1 MSIGMYIRK
10 CFIIKSYEIY
20 AELIKY
26 DIEEYERLNKIKQD
40 YKKVYWITGYKEGGA
55 IANILAAK
63 LRDRGQ
69 QVYAYTFGSPM
80 TIYNNGDEPG
90 YTKTGYSARYDC
102 IFNIINEDDPYAYIM
117 PQSLGFSRY
126 GMTCYGDGN
135 KVLNGYIEYKPNKE
149 MREEV
154 LEYVNLIYKD
164 NEKKTRTYT
173 YSGKVYN
180 ETVKENGKN
189 VVYKTIKDYIEGFMK
204 YIHMDRKEG
213 EIVAKNQ
220 SGMNI
225 ITKNLEYF
233 CKLGSKYPIK
243 NLKNKIKLNYPQF
256 KRAGDADVYYIIS
269 REMENS
275 NITNIVNLYDKKDN
289 KIKGKIATRSYI
301 AMDKAL
307 KDMGS
312 WYSNNVYTYNAYS
325 DKDFQR
331 DGNTLTFSGRFQ
343 YDYDK
348 ASENAKK
355 QRDDRV
361 NVYNG
366 KLFTKL
372 LEDKTLTKE
381 YIYQQLYLIEKF
393 IDIKSYKTELETF
406 KGHVGSH
413 ALYPCELLEDVYYE
427 KYKEVGDDCSA
438 MSLATMYYATRGV
451 MDEYDAIDIHEL
463 GGGTLESAN
472 EKDILY
478 KNLKEIGFE
487 KIPVKNGTFDE
498 LQSGDLLVSSSHYE
512 FYYTTDGSKKTR
524 FGWGSVKDKFPN
536 DKNSLIENPGK
547 PYFNCR
553 GFGKK
558 EFSYIYRLV
567 KKEGYVE

>member
-1 MSIGMYIRK
+1 MFYYK
-10 CFIIKSYEIY
+10 IIHCIIY
-20 AELIKY
+20 IKY
-26 DIEEYERLNKIKQD
+26 DIEEYERLNKIKSD

-80 TIYNNGDEPG
+80 TIYNNPDEPG

-154 LEYVNLIYKD
+154 LEYVNLIYKG

-213 EIVAKNQ
+213 EMVAKNQ
-220 SGMNI
+220 SGISI

-275 NITNIVNLYDKKDN
+275 NITNIVNLHDKKEQ
-289 KIKGKIATRSYI
+289 KIARKATVSDIKPQELMAEAVEIMGQMYVKNVSTYESKRYSLEEVSKDVDSAYI
-301 AMDKAL
+301 KNQ
-307 KDMGS
+307 
-312 WYSNNVYTYNAYS
+312 Y
-325 DKDFQR
+325 
-331 DGNTLTFSGRFQ
+331 NTLTNTSINEQKDEIKQKFESLINENDWFKCGDDCVRFMFSVIFYANNG
-343 YDYDK
+343 DLGLELSNNN
-348 ASENAKK
+348 SETYYTMFGNNALVKNTN
-355 QRDDRV
+355 D
-361 NVYNG
+361 
-366 KLFTKL
+366 KLFEDLGFKIYYIGEIDEKGHEFGYKD
-372 LEDKTLTKE
+372 LEDG
-381 YIYQQLYLIEKF
+381 
-393 IDIKSYKTELETF
+393 DIVIAYRTDSDE
-406 KGHVGSH
+406 KGHVEFYINDRYG
-413 ALYPCELLEDVYYE
+413 
-427 KYKEVGDDCSA
+427 
-438 MSLATMYYATRGV
+438 
-451 MDEYDAIDIHEL
+451 
-463 GGGTLESAN
+463 
-472 EKDILY
+472 
-478 KNLKEIGFE
+478 
-487 KIPVKNGTFDE
+487 KNGNGTYDW
-498 LQSGDLLVSSSHYE
+498 S
-512 FYYTTDGSKKTR
+512 
-524 FGWGSVKDKFPN
+524 FGWGDIRKRYPINGNIGRVIKEDDIDNNIISKLDINYKNKYLRDNFTNLTYDGDKD
-536 DKNSLIENPGK
+536 GK
-547 PYFNCR
+547 PDRSYELRYFKVLR
-553 GFGKK
+553 K
-558 EFSYIYRLV
+558 V
-567 KKEGYVE
+567 K